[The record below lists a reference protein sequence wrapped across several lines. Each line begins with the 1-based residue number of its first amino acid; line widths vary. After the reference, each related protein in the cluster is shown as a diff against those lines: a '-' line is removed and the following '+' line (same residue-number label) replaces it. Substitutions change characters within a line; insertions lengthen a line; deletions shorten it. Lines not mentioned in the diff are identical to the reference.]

1 MNVYLYIA
9 ENNPDEAYE
18 ICKKYGYFN
27 VQSIEELAICL
38 QDIVSENGQ
47 DSLQQILEIH
57 PEKEVI
63 LELFEKKKVEEQPNV
78 EELVTKILQNR
89 RMDRQMERDMERE
102 MRRDRDCS
110 CMKSA
115 DATVTAV
122 PQSNI
127 VNQTNT
133 YILVGA
139 LIVSIAILS
148 MKK

>member
-9 ENNPDEAYE
+9 ENNPDAAYE

-27 VQSIEELAICL
+27 VQSIEELGTCL
-38 QDIVSENGQ
+38 QDIVSKNGQ
-47 DSLQQILEIH
+47 DSLQEILEIH

-63 LELFEKKKVEEQPNV
+63 LELFEKKKAKEEPNV
-78 EELVTKILQNR
+78 EELVTKILLQ
-89 RMDRQMERDMERE
+89 DRQMERERQ
-102 MRRDRDCS
+102 RDRDCS

-115 DATVTAV
+115 DATVTQV
-122 PQSNI
+122 PISTSPQSNI

>member
-57 PEKEVI
+57 PEKDVI

-78 EELVTKILQNR
+78 EELVTKILRQ
-89 RMDRQMERDMERE
+89 DRQMERE

>member
-9 ENNPDEAYE
+9 ENNPDAAYE
-18 ICKKYGYFN
+18 ICKKYGFFN
-27 VQSIEELAICL
+27 IQSIEELAACL
-38 QDIVSENGQ
+38 QDVVAENGQ
-47 DSLQQILEIH
+47 DSLQEILEIH

-63 LELFEKKKVEEQPNV
+63 LELFDKKKIEEQPNI
-78 EELVTKILQNR
+78 EDLVTKILQQ
-89 RMDRQMERDMERE
+89 DRQMERE
-102 MRRDRDCS
+102 MQRDRDCS

-115 DATVTAV
+115 DATTTAL